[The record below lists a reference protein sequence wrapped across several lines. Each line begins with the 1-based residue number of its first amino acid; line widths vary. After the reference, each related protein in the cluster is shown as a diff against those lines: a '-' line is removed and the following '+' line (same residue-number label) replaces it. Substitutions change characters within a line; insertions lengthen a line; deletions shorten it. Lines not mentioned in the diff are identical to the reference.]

1 MKKRAKQNQ
10 KNNPAHKPRD
20 HKRPFIEHV
29 HELRQRLFYIG
40 ISVGGVAIVTY
51 FVQQHVVNILLR
63 PTHGQQFIYTSPG
76 GGISFLFQVCV
87 YLGIALSIPN
97 IAYQVLRYFEPLIT
111 TESRRFIIVG
121 STVSGIL
128 AFSGMVFGYFVG
140 LPAVL
145 HFLLHQFVTNQIHPL
160 LSIQS
165 YFSFV
170 MVYMVGSAL
179 LFQVPLIL
187 LFINRI
193 KPLKP
198 QKLFKAE
205 KWVIA
210 GAFIVSGLMN
220 PTPELWSQLAV
231 AGPLILM
238 YQVGIGLIWL
248 VNRGNRRPKKVMA
261 LLERDAAAQAA
272 RLASIR
278 DAKPVSVPLA
288 TTAALPITSHKALS
302 VPSSATARPVHRHTV
317 RRRFYSTDM
326 DVRPSYRI
334 AQAE

>member
-1 MKKRAKQNQ
+1 MKRKPKQAL

-20 HKRPFIEHV
+20 HKRPFIEHI
-29 HELRQRLFYIG
+29 HELRQRLMYIA

-87 YLGIALSIPN
+87 YLGIAVSIPN
-97 IAYQVLRYFEPLIT
+97 IAYQGLRYFEPLIT
-111 TESRRFIIVG
+111 TESRRFIVIG

-128 AFSGMVFGYFVG
+128 AFGGMVFGYFVG

-170 MVYMVGSAL
+170 MVYMLGSAM

-187 LFINRI
+187 LFINRV

-198 QKLFKAE
+198 KKLLHAE
-205 KWVIA
+205 RWVIA
-210 GAFIVSGLMN
+210 GAFLVSGLMN

-238 YQVGIGLIWL
+238 YQFGIGLIWL
-248 VNRGNRRPKKVMA
+248 VNRGHHRPKKVME
-261 LLERDAAAQAA
+261 LLERDQAAQAA
-272 RLASIR
+272 RLAS
-278 DAKPVSVPLA
+278 AQSAQPVPVPLMP
-288 TTAALPITSHKALS
+288 AAAPARKMLPAAAPLNAERVRPITRAQ
-302 VPSSATARPVHRHTV
+302 PVQ
-317 RRRFYSTDM
+317 RRIYSM

-334 AQAE
+334 AQPE